1 MSGAVHDIAIV
12 GAGHN
17 GLVAATY
24 LARAGRRVC
33 VVEAR
38 DVVGG
43 ACVSEELIPG
53 ATWSSCAFIAG
64 LMRPE
69 IIAELELERHGLE
82 MYSTDVLGFSLF
94 RDGSHLFFWPEID
107 RTLREIERHSARDA
121 QGFVL
126 FGMRLRRFAD
136 LTRPW
141 LLRAPPERWEVL
153 RAFEA
158 VGEERL
164 FNEFVLL
171 STSDLLDRY
180 FESDQVKGFLTFFGM
195 VSIWGGPSTPGT
207 SYTYG
212 HHSSGEFGGNFGQY
226 GWVRGGMGGIT
237 QALARAARTHGAE
250 IRTGAPVAQVL
261 VEGGRACGVALE
273 SGEVVRAGTV
283 ISNGDPK
290 QSLLRLLRPEHLGAD
305 FRDRV
310 EAIDQRGSMA
320 RIHLLI
326 DELPAYLGFDATEGP
341 QHRGHQMLGASVAN
355 FEKAWQA
362 EREGRLVDEHVI
374 EAVIQSVH
382 DKTLAP
388 EGKHTLTLGVQQLP
402 YELAEG
408 TWDDVKESWADSV
421 VADLLTYAPN
431 LEGKIS
437 ARHVITPLDLEREW
451 RLTGGNIFHS
461 AMFLD
466 QLYSSRPLPELAG
479 YRTPVPGYYLCGAG
493 MHPGGGVMGA
503 PGHNA
508 AQVVLGDLSAAG
520 GGTAAQN
527 GRRGGRSPLDRL
539 METERGRRLGYQ
551 LARRRALRPFA
562 KLAVRRRGR

>member
-1 MSGAVHDIAIV
+1 MSQDAYDVAIV

-24 LARAGRRVC
+24 LARAGHRVC
-33 VVEAR
+33 VLEAR

-69 IIAELELERHGLE
+69 IVAELELERHGLE
-82 MYSTDVLGFSLF
+82 MYATDVLGFSLF

-107 RTLREIERHSARDA
+107 RTLREIERYSERDA
-121 QGFVL
+121 QRFVE

-141 LLRAPPERWEVL
+141 LLRPPPERSEVL
-153 RAFEA
+153 RVFEEA
-158 VGEERL
+158 GEERL

-180 FESDQVKGFLTFFGM
+180 FESEHVKGFLTFFGM

-207 SYTYG
+207 AYTYG
-212 HHSSGEFGGNFGQY
+212 HHASGEFGGNFGQY

-237 QALARAARTHGAE
+237 QALARAARAHGAL
-250 IRTGAPVAQVL
+250 IRTGAPVASVL
-261 VEGGRACGVALE
+261 VEGGRACGAVLE
-273 SGEVVRAGTV
+273 SGEEVRAGTV
-283 ISNGDPK
+283 VSNADPK
-290 QSLLRLLRPEHLGAD
+290 QSLLGLLGAEHLAPELRG
-305 FRDRV
+305 RV

-326 DELPAYLGFDATEGP
+326 DELPAYLGFDAAEGA

-382 DKTLAP
+382 DPTLAP
-388 EGKHTLTLGVQQLP
+388 EGRHTLTLGVQQLP

-408 TWDDVKESWADSV
+408 TWDDVKERWADSV
-421 VADLLTYAPN
+421 VRDLLTYAPN
-431 LEGKIS
+431 LEGRIA

-466 QLYSSRPLPELAG
+466 QLYGSRPLAELAG
-479 YRTPVPGYYLCGAG
+479 YRTPVAGYYLCGAG

-508 AQVVLGDLSAAG
+508 AQVVLSDLGAAAG
-520 GGTAAQN
+520 ASSVN
-527 GRRGGRSPLDRL
+527 GRGGGRRSPLDRL
-539 METERGRRLGYQ
+539 MTTARGRRLGYQ
-551 LARRRALRPFA
+551 LARRRALRPLA
-562 KLAVRRRGR
+562 KLAMRRRSR